1 MRTSPFK
8 MLRFLAVPLAMAGA
22 TACGDSTGTGA
33 TLTVAL
39 TDAADTLLQSA
50 VVEIGE
56 IQIIPAS
63 GSPVTL
69 STDGG
74 THDLLALQGGVT
86 ADLAT
91 LDIDPGTY
99 LQLRIVVSAATVTL
113 KPGLTF
119 NDGTDTKDLVVPSG
133 AQSGIKIN
141 LDAADG
147 DAESEG
153 IDIVAGET
161 ILVVDFDVSQN
172 FVVQGNADTAAGI
185 NGILFTPLLR
195 ATVRNVAGSIAGA
208 VTTAADGSAVE
219 GATVRAVQTQSGL
232 MEELQTAEATAV
244 TDAAGSYR
252 IMFLAPGSY
261 EVTVDSLTTE
271 PASRSVTV
279 GEGEDVTGV
288 DFTSG
293 G

>member
-1 MRTSPFK
+1 MRTSSFK

-113 KPGLTF
+113 KPGITF

-261 EVTVDSLTTE
+261 EVTVDNLTTE